1 MIIPNK
7 LKILWL
13 CLLIFLGG
21 VHPLR
26 AEEPTQEYQLKLA
39 FIVNFARFI
48 TWPAESFTPANPQL
62 ALCVLGKN
70 PFGNA
75 FSSIE
80 GKKVSDRT
88 LKVQQIEVL
97 GQEQQCNL
105 LFISRLEGD
114 NLADLKT
121 VLASRPIVTI
131 SDIPGFADAGGGIEF
146 VLKDNKLSFII
157 NNSDMKE
164 LGIQASSSLL
174 NLAASIR

>member
-21 VHPLR
+21 VHCLR

-39 FIVNFARFI
+39 FMVNFARFI
-48 TWPAESFTPANPQL
+48 TWPAETFSPEHPHL
-62 ALCVLGKN
+62 ALCVLGDN

-75 FSSIE
+75 LSGVE
-80 GKKVSDRT
+80 GKKVSDCT
-88 LKVQQIEVL
+88 LKVQQMEAF
-97 GQEQQCNL
+97 GQERQCHL
-105 LFISRLEGD
+105 LFVSRSEGG
-114 NLADLKT
+114 NLAALKPA
-121 VLASRPIVTI
+121 LAGRPIVTI
-131 SDIPGFADAGGGIEF
+131 SDIPGFAAAGGGIEF

-157 NNSDMKE
+157 NNSAMKE